1 MYNRRHNNETKGN
14 KMKYTMYKKL
24 RTKHTDNGTRYM
36 VKCYTTGKY
45 AITAWVGAT
54 IGGIVAQGDLDYII
68 EQWNKLV

>member
-1 MYNRRHNNETKGN
+1 MVYLGHNEKENN
-14 KMKYTMYKKL
+14 MSYTAYKQL
-24 RTKHTDNGTRYM
+24 RKKHTRTGLRYM

-68 EQWNKLV
+68 EQWNKIV